1 MGSEVDCFH
10 SLFYLVPQEKN
21 FTVKLARRG
30 LETYGEGV
38 ETAPP
43 YVPAQFSTYDPDFVH
58 ADEQKMIKR
67 RSMVNRENFN
77 LLQRVQDH

>member
-1 MGSEVDCFH
+1 MQGSEVDCFH

-58 ADEQKMIKR
+58 ADGQKNDKTTK
-67 RSMVNRENFN
+67 
-77 LLQRVQDH
+77 